1 MEKVKRNNR
10 LRWGAVSITGIAA
23 LILTLWF
30 TLGGRWNSVI
40 GRVYAVEKKTEVHD
54 TELKALKESLDIIR
68 EDGRETRM
76 DVKAIREHLMK

>member
-1 MEKVKRNNR
+1 MATSKNSKR
-10 LRWGAVSITGIAA
+10 LRWGTISVTG
-23 LILTLWF
+23 LIGIVLMLYF
-30 TLGGRWNSVI
+30 TLGGCWEKMD

-68 EDGRETRM
+68 QDGRETRM